1 MGAIEDIIEGTL
13 VEHGII
19 PSRKERA
26 KRRKMRLGGIYA
38 VPPAPPGNEGDDT
51 AVIRSAIDA
60 ATKAAKETGEAEVTL
75 HIEYK

>member
-26 KRRKMRLGGIYA
+26 RRRV
-38 VPPAPPGNEGDDT
+38 VPLGNESDDI

-60 ATKAAKETGEAEVTL
+60 ATKAAKETGEAEFTL